1 MSDTRASGGATE
13 RDNVS
18 TENVPNSLGDYLG
31 ILRRR
36 RIYLITI
43 IPAALLLAVYLAYA
57 LPPAYRSSATIL
69 LEPSSIPTELVQT
82 TVTSYADQ
90 QIELVARRVLTTEN
104 LEQVVKE
111 LDPYPDRPELSS
123 RDKGLQ
129 LVADTIVERVDPITL
144 EVLEQSNAFSIHY
157 QNADPRRAQRVAKR
171 MADLFL
177 DYNRQTRAERASETY
192 DFMLEQSK
200 GLERQIGEA
209 DQRIAQFKARHG
221 EALPEVQFMQQG
233 QAERA
238 QRDLL
243 DIEGRIRAAEERQ
256 AQLNLQLSKL
266 NPSLSTTAGN
276 WRADLATLQGQLA
289 DARMKYTPDHPDVKR
304 LQRQIEALSAQ
315 VATGPGSTAIAPDNP
330 EYLSVQ
336 SQINAT
342 QREIAALQASA
353 ARTRGQ
359 IYEYESG
366 SAAAPGV
373 ERDYAELTRARDLL
387 GRQILDIQ
395 GKLREADIARSLE
408 SEQKG
413 DKFSLIRSP
422 QVPTTPYS
430 PNRLGIILLGLVL
443 GGGLAVGLAALM
455 ETLDPSVRSLG
466 DLIAITE
473 IPAIGSVP
481 VMLNHAERRRRWV
494 WWTSYACVLVAATAF
509 VAVTVVTS

>member
-1 MSDTRASGGATE
+1 M
-13 RDNVS
+13 S
-18 TENVPNSLGDYLG
+18 TENAPSTMGDYLG
-31 ILRRR
+31 VLRRR
-36 RIYLITI
+36 RVYLITI

-57 LPPAYRSSATIL
+57 LPPSYRSSATIL

-90 QIELVARRVLTTEN
+90 QIELVSRRVLTTEN
-104 LEQVVKE
+104 LELIVKE
-111 LDPYPDRPELSS
+111 VDPYPDQPQLSP
-123 RDKGLQ
+123 RDRALQ
-129 LVADTIVERVDPITL
+129 IVEDTIVERVDPITL
-144 EVLEQSNAFSIHY
+144 EVLEESNAFSVHY
-157 QNADPRRAQRVAKR
+157 QNADPQRAKLVAQRI
-171 MADLFL
+171 ADLFL
-177 DYNRQTRAERASETY
+177 EFNKQTRAERATETY
-192 DFMLEQSK
+192 NFLLEQSK

-221 EALPEVQFMQQG
+221 DALPEVQMMQQG

-243 DIEGRIRAAEERQ
+243 DVEGRIREAEERK
-256 AQLNLQLSKL
+256 AQLELQLSKI

-276 WRADLATLQGQLA
+276 WRTDLATLQGQLA

-315 VATGPGSTAIAPDNP
+315 AAAQPGSTGIVADNP

-336 SQINAT
+336 SQLNST
-342 QREIAALQASA
+342 QREIGALQSNA
-353 ARTRGQ
+353 ARVRGQ
-359 IYEYESG
+359 IYQYESG

-387 GRQILDIQ
+387 GRQIIEIQ

-413 DKFSLIRSP
+413 DKFSLIRPPGAASKP
-422 QVPTTPYS
+422 FS

-443 GGGLAVGLAALM
+443 GGGLAVGLAALK
-455 ETLDPSVRSLG
+455 ESSDPSVRSVQ
-466 DLIAITE
+466 DVKQITLIPTV
-473 IPAIGSVP
+473 GSVP
-481 VMLNHAERRRRWV
+481 VILNHADRRSQRA
-494 WWTSYACVLVAATAF
+494 WWYSYASVLVIATAL